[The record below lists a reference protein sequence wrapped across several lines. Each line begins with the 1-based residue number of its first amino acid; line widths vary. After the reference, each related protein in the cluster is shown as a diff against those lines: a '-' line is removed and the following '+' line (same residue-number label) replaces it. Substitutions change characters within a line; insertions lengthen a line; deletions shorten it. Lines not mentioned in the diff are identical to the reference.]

1 MAGGAGAGGTSDGRD
16 AEVGWRATVVRTG
29 VRAARQRV
37 GAAGSADTQ
46 RVARRVRVDP
56 DWRRIE
62 AGGAARLGPRDT
74 IEVSRPGRWRDHD
87 PLVVTEGWRPP
98 ARTAAL
104 AVWAGTVGAAWWL
117 GATRGVGPLA
127 GLHPS
132 VS

>member
-1 MAGGAGAGGTSDGRD
+1 ML
-16 AEVGWRATVVRTG
+16 RTG

-37 GAAGSADTQ
+37 GAAGTADTQ

-56 DWRRIE
+56 DWRRID
-62 AGGAARLGPRDT
+62 AGQAARLSPRET
-74 IEVSRPGRWRDHD
+74 IEVSRPGRWRQHD

-104 AVWAGTVGAAWWL
+104 AVWAGTVGVAWWL

-127 GLHPS
+127 TLHPTARDRDAGQRGG
-132 VS
+132 